1 MPQTAKILVVDDNR
15 VMLTFIANL
24 LEKEGYEVFTA
35 YDGLV
40 ALKIIFREKP
50 DILFI
55 DLFMPKIGGELLCR
69 MVRKM
74 PQMGGCYVVIISAA
88 LAEADIDYQELG
100 ANAFIPKGPFAAMG
114 KYILAAVQ
122 AAQSRTLDDDPA
134 GFANIVSEEEL
145 PLHPRQ
151 ITRELISRNRHW
163 ETVLDS
169 IGDGI
174 LELMTHT
181 VVYANEGALALFD
194 LAREDIIA
202 ANFFQLFDSSDQRRL
217 AMLIAPATRG
227 RADIPAHAP
236 LFHEG
241 RQFALR
247 AFSARGSI
255 GSCIVVITDVTRQ
268 NHIQFQ
274 RCYARKMQA
283 LCDLAGIASQS
294 LRQQIQKGGRRS
306 QSVTDACEGAP
317 PSGDPPVELRSLY
330 RQMSRIARS
339 GQGTPLDEKG
349 AIRTGRETILLAD
362 NDTLL
367 CGLNQKL
374 LEDLGHSILVA
385 LTAGSALFK
394 YRARCNKPYLH
405 VDALLVS
412 WRLPD
417 LDLAAFVDEVL
428 GFDPDARILVAV
440 ESPEDFQQKEK
451 VPDRICGLL
460 RTPLDPLQ
468 VSVVLQSVFSQ
479 GGKRP

>member
-163 ETVLDS
+163 ET
-169 IGDGI
+169 
-174 LELMTHT
+174 
-181 VVYANEGALALFD
+181 AW
-194 LAREDIIA
+194 AR
-202 ANFFQLFDSSDQRRL
+202 FR
-217 AMLIAPATRG
+217 
-227 RADIPAHAP
+227 
-236 LFHEG
+236 
-241 RQFALR
+241 
-247 AFSARGSI
+247 
-255 GSCIVVITDVTRQ
+255 
-268 NHIQFQ
+268 
-274 RCYARKMQA
+274 
-283 LCDLAGIASQS
+283 
-294 LRQQIQKGGRRS
+294 
-306 QSVTDACEGAP
+306 
-317 PSGDPPVELRSLY
+317 
-330 RQMSRIARS
+330 
-339 GQGTPLDEKG
+339 
-349 AIRTGRETILLAD
+349 
-362 NDTLL
+362 
-367 CGLNQKL
+367 
-374 LEDLGHSILVA
+374 
-385 LTAGSALFK
+385 
-394 YRARCNKPYLH
+394 
-405 VDALLVS
+405 
-412 WRLPD
+412 
-417 LDLAAFVDEVL
+417 
-428 GFDPDARILVAV
+428 
-440 ESPEDFQQKEK
+440 
-451 VPDRICGLL
+451 
-460 RTPLDPLQ
+460 
-468 VSVVLQSVFSQ
+468 
-479 GGKRP
+479 